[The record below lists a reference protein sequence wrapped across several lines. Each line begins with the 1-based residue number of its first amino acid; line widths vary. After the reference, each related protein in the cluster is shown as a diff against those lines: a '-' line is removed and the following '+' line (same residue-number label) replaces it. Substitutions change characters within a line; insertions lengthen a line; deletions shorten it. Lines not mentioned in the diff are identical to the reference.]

1 LLKLCQLTRDLLEE
15 ALESVDI
22 ELFVEIKITFNL
34 ISFNMNLVT
43 FYKSDFIKRFELL
56 IFARK
61 LYRTTRTTLSKELI
75 ERIKYF

>member
-56 IFARK
+56 IFAQK
-61 LYRTTRTTLSKELI
+61 LYRTTRTTLS
-75 ERIKYF
+75 RTD

>member
-1 LLKLCQLTRDLLEE
+1 MLKLCQLTRDLLEE